1 MENKEIKDL
10 VDAFRG
16 YRDLISPIAQ
26 NLNEFSSAFEGMKE
40 DIKNLNSTF
49 GGDIQGKL
57 GKIFQDLSL
66 QAEKSKSLASE
77 IDNFSNKT
85 KIYLTAIDGVTDAL
99 KKVEERI
106 SLANDI
112 ERKAEEQIAKL
123 DTLIEE
129 KKKNYDIK
137 QLQKNLETYNIGV
150 EKVSE
155 YINKDVAESL
165 KQSGEKITSIKDK
178 NESVFETL
186 IEEKESI
193 EKLVQEYQRNNQLL
207 KKIVEKDD
215 VNEEYIFE
223 ILDKWAENRKV
234 KTKK

>member
-1 MENKEIKDL
+1 MENSEIKDL
-10 VDAFRG
+10 VSAFMG

-26 NLNEFSSAFEGMKE
+26 NLNAFSSAFEGMKE

-57 GKIFQDLSL
+57 GKIFEDLSL

-77 IDNFSNKT
+77 IDNFSTKT
-85 KIYLTAIDGVTDAL
+85 KDYLKSIESVTEML
-99 KKVEERI
+99 RKVEERI
-106 SLANDI
+106 SLANEI
-112 ERKAEEQIAKL
+112 ENKAEQQIAKL

-137 QLQKNLETYNIGV
+137 QLQKNLEDYNIGV
-150 EKVSE
+150 QKVSE
-155 YINKDVAESL
+155 YINKEVAESL
-165 KQSGEKITSIKDK
+165 KQSGEKISLIKDK
-178 NESVFETL
+178 NDSVFETL
-186 IEEKESI
+186 VDEKESI
-193 EKLVQEYQRNNQLL
+193 AKLILEYQNNNELL
-207 KKIVEKDD
+207 KKIVEKND
-215 VNEEYIFE
+215 VNEEYIFD

>member
-1 MENKEIKDL
+1 MENSEIKDL
-10 VDAFRG
+10 VNAFMG

-26 NLNEFSSAFEGMKE
+26 NLNAFSSAFEGMKE

-57 GKIFQDLSL
+57 GKIFEDLSL
-66 QAEKSKSLASE
+66 QAEKSKSLAGE
-77 IDNFSNKT
+77 IDNFSTKT
-85 KIYLTAIDGVTDAL
+85 KDYLKSIENVTEML

-106 SLANDI
+106 SLANEI
-112 ERKAEEQIAKL
+112 ESKAEQQIAKL

-137 QLQKNLETYNIGV
+137 QLQKNLEDYNIGV
-150 EKVSE
+150 QTVSE
-155 YINKDVAESL
+155 YINKEVAESL
-165 KQSGEKITSIKDK
+165 KQSGEKISLIKDK
-178 NESVFETL
+178 NDSVFETL
-186 IEEKESI
+186 VDEKESI
-193 EKLVQEYQRNNQLL
+193 AKLILEYQNNNELL
-207 KKIVEKDD
+207 KKIVERND
-215 VNEEYIFE
+215 VNEEYIFD